1 MENKDFSSG
10 TKVSIKEKSEVPSWS
25 EWDDDR
31 GRISTS
37 VKKNLQKK
45 FFNKDS
51 KLTAEVVYITSE
63 SEREKLRK
71 QGRTKIRVRDSSG
84 STIVFIVE
92 TNSLKKM

>member
-1 MENKDFSSG
+1 MESKDFSSG
-10 TKVSIKEKSEVPSWS
+10 TKVSIKDKTDVPAWS

-31 GRISTS
+31 GRISTT

-51 KLTAEVVYITSE
+51 KVTAEIVYITSE

-84 STIVFIVE
+84 STLVFVVE
-92 TNSLKKM
+92 TNSLKKV